1 MVDTFEISVTLAATL
16 LLQKGDVSISD
27 IRALPFVRDQQ
38 EAFAIARRL
47 SDAFGSRCRAEA
59 LDSLGGDNARIRMA
73 INDSPREPLVRKSAR
88 ATARRM

>member
-1 MVDTFEISVTLAATL
+1 MEDTFEISVTLAATL

-47 SDAFGSRCRAEA
+47 SDSFGSRCRVEVP
-59 LDSLGGDNARIRMA
+59 DSQGGANVRISMA
-73 INDSPREPLVRKSAR
+73 IGDSSKGPLARSSAR
-88 ATARRM
+88 AMARRM